1 MAARKKAKKAEP
13 TKRSAL
19 LGPIR
24 QVCLSSVSMLALQA
38 AMPPRRR
45 AGVPVAH
52 GADYGE
58 RSHSV
63 VHYYKDGERHVVDLE
78 TSNGL

>member
-19 LGPIR
+19 LGPVR

-38 AMPPRRR
+38 AMPPARPAPR
-45 AGVPVAH
+45 
-52 GADYGE
+52 DT
-58 RSHSV
+58 
-63 VHYYKDGERHVVDLE
+63 VHYYKDGQRVVVDLE
-78 TSNGL
+78 TSHGL

>member
-24 QVCLSSVSMLALQA
+24 QVCLSSVSMFALQA
-38 AMPPRRR
+38 AMPAPR
-45 AGVPVAH
+45 APDGPVWDNR
-52 GADYGE
+52 G
-58 RSHSV
+58 R
-63 VHYYKDGERHVVDLE
+63 VHYYKDGKRHVVDLE
-78 TSNGL
+78 TSHGL

>member
-19 LGPIR
+19 LGPVR

-38 AMPPRRR
+38 AMPPARPAPRDR
-45 AGVPVAH
+45 
-52 GADYGE
+52 
-58 RSHSV
+58 
-63 VHYYKDGERHVVDLE
+63 VHYYSDGQKHVVDLE
-78 TSNGL
+78 TSHGL

>member
-24 QVCLSSVSMLALQA
+24 QVCLSSVSIFALQA
-38 AMPPRRR
+38 AMPPARHARDR
-45 AGVPVAH
+45 M
-52 GADYGE
+52 
-58 RSHSV
+58 
-63 VHYYKDGERHVVDLE
+63 HYYKDGKRHVVDLE
-78 TSNGL
+78 TSHGL

>member
-1 MAARKKAKKAEP
+1 MARRTKKNEP
-13 TKRSAL
+13 SKRSAL
-19 LGPIR
+19 LGPVR

-38 AMPPRRR
+38 AMPSPRSP
-45 AGVPVAH
+45 GVPVAH

-63 VHYYKDGERHVVDLE
+63 VHYYKDGKHVAVDLE
-78 TSNGL
+78 TSDGL